1 MINIKTNGVGIPKN
15 VPLPTRINDSGKPE
29 TETPLVIPIAIPLK
43 SVIVARVARIGV
55 TSSFAINIEL
65 MAPAIKPTSI
75 PRTHAMMIHISDSL
89 PVVSL
94 LLLITYA
101 ATSAAA
107 FEIET
112 IERSIPPVSIESI
125 TAMLR
130 IAISGT

>member
-1 MINIKTNGVGIPKN
+1 
-15 VPLPTRINDSGKPE
+15 
-29 TETPLVIPIAIPLK
+29 
-43 SVIVARVARIGV
+43 
-55 TSSFAINIEL
+55 